1 MKRNDK
7 AIYLFLVPSLVLF
20 SFAIVIPFFMGVHIS
35 FTNWDGISQG
45 YEYIGFRNFV
55 RLFHDSSML
64 RPIWNTLYFSIAYTA
79 LNNVFSLILA
89 VLLSRWVKGKNL
101 IKTILFI
108 PMALS
113 AVLAAFVWGFIFKD
127 VFSDLFGIKSL
138 LGDPKTVIPGII
150 IMALWNSIGSNL
162 MIYMAGLDNIPD
174 MYTEASSIDGA
185 TLWQQF
191 RHITLPLLAPSF
203 TICITMTFTSSLREF
218 ATVMAA
224 TGGGPAGYSETVSI
238 FIYRNLFS
246 SQKAGYGQA
255 VSLIFM
261 LILVVIG
268 TVLSRFFRSREV
280 EY

>member
-246 SQKAGYGQA
+246 FQKAGYGQA